1 MAEPRS
7 TITRLAEGGA
17 IGAGL
22 AVMPGTDTNAQ
33 AKLPTGAGVR
43 SLGVTLIKADAA
55 GRPLTIVTAGQAV
68 CVAKS
73 GIAVGD
79 LIEVNGTDGKWKK
92 AAPGAGANAL
102 VAGMALTL
110 ATVEDDLFEAEIAPS
125 TMQGA

>member
-7 TITRLAEGGA
+7 TITRIAEGGA

-43 SLGVTLIKADAA
+43 ALGVTLIAAAAA

-79 LIEVNGTDGKWKK
+79 LIEVDGVDGKWKK

-110 ATVEDDLFEAEIAPS
+110 ATLENDLFEAEIAPS

>member
-1 MAEPRS
+1 MSEPRS

-22 AVMPGTDTNAQ
+22 AVMPGTDTNKQ

-43 SLGVTLIKADAA
+43 ALGVTLIKADAA
-55 GRPLTIVTAGQAV
+55 GRPLSIVTDGQAP

-79 LIEVNGTDGKWKK
+79 LIEVDGVDGKWKK
-92 AAPGAGANAL
+92 AAPAKDVNAL
-102 VAGMALTL
+102 CAGMALTS
-110 ATVEDDLFEAEIAPS
+110 ATLEDDIFEAQISPS
-125 TMQGA
+125 TMQGV

>member
-22 AVMPGTDTNAQ
+22 AVMPGTDVDKQ

-55 GRPLTIVTAGQAV
+55 GRPLTIVTAGQAT

-73 GIAVGD
+73 AIVPGD
-79 LIEVNGTDGKWKK
+79 LLEVNGTDGKWKA
-92 AAPGAGANAL
+92 AAPAKDANAL
-102 VAGMALTL
+102 CAGMALTS
-110 ATVEDDLFEAEIAPS
+110 ATLEDDLFEAEIAPS
-125 TMQGA
+125 TMQGV

>member
-22 AVMPGTDTNAQ
+22 AVMPGSDTNTQ
-33 AKLPTGAGVR
+33 AKLPTGAGAR
-43 SLGVTLIKADAA
+43 SLGVTFIKADAA
-55 GRPLTIVTAGQAV
+55 GRPLTIVTGGQAP

-79 LIEVNGTDGKWKK
+79 LIEVAGTDGKWKA
-92 AAPGAGANAL
+92 AAPTKDANAL
-102 VAGMALTL
+102 CAGMALTS
-110 ATVEDDLFEAEIAPS
+110 ATLENDLFEAEIAPS
-125 TMQGA
+125 TMQGV

>member
-22 AVMPGTDTNAQ
+22 AVMPGTDPDAQ

-73 GIAVGD
+73 AIAPGD
-79 LIEVNGTDGKWKK
+79 LIEVDGVDGKWKK
-92 AAPGAGANAL
+92 AAPAAGANAL
-102 VAGMALTL
+102 TAGMALTSASL
-110 ATVEDDLFEAEIAPS
+110 EDDLFEAEIAPS

>member
-7 TITRLAEGGA
+7 TITRIAEGGA

-22 AVMPGTDTNAQ
+22 AVMPGTDADKQ

-43 SLGVTLIKADAA
+43 SLGATLIKADAA

-73 GIAVGD
+73 AIAVGD
-79 LIEVNGTDGKWKK
+79 LIEVDGTDGKWKK
-92 AAPGAGANAL
+92 AAPATGVNAL
-102 VAGMALTL
+102 CAGVALTSAAL
-110 ATVEDDLFEAEIAPS
+110 EDDLFEAEIAPS

>member
-73 GIAVGD
+73 GINVGD
-79 LIEVNGTDGKWKK
+79 LIEVAGTDGKWKA
-92 AAPGAGANAL
+92 AAPASGVNAL
-102 VAGMALTL
+102 CAGVALTL
-110 ATVEDDLFEAEIAPS
+110 ATLEDDLFEAEIAPS

>member
-1 MAEPRS
+1 MSEPRD

-22 AVMPGTDTNAQ
+22 AVMPGTDTNKQ

-55 GRPLTIVTAGQAV
+55 GRPLTIATGGVCP

-73 GIAVGD
+73 TIAVGD
-79 LIEVNGTDGKWKK
+79 LIEVAGTDGKWKA
-92 AAPGAGANAL
+92 AAPATGVNAL
-102 VAGMALTL
+102 AAGMALSSATL
-110 ATVEDDLFEAEIAPS
+110 EDDIFDAQITPS

>member
-7 TITRLAEGGA
+7 TITRIAEGGA

-22 AVMPGTDTNAQ
+22 AVMPGTDTNKQ

-55 GRPLTIVTAGQAV
+55 GRPLTIVTGDQAV
-68 CVAKS
+68 GVAKS
-73 GIAVGD
+73 AIGVGD
-79 LIEVNGTDGKWKK
+79 LVEVAGTDGKWKA

-102 VAGMALTL
+102 CVGMALTS
-110 ATVEDDLFEAEIAPS
+110 ATLEDDLFQIQIAPS